1 MARRKESRGER
12 AVREY
17 LDAQGL
23 QYVAEYRAQFC
34 RSKRSLPFDFAVQT
48 RSGLL
53 FIEFDGIQ
61 HFEEVD
67 GFGGVAGRNGTQ
79 VRDDIKTEFCA
90 NRGIPLIRIRYDEID
105 EVDAILARELAK
117 YDCVPRVA

>member
-17 LDAQGL
+17 LDAHGL
-23 QYVAEYRAQFC
+23 QYVAEYRARFC

-48 RSGLL
+48 TRGLL

-67 GFGGVAGRNGTQ
+67 RFGGVAGRNGTQ
-79 VRDDIKTEFCA
+79 ARDDIKTQFCL

-105 EVDAILARELAK
+105 EVDAILAREFVK
-117 YDCVPRVA
+117 YDCVKRVA

>member
-1 MARRKESRGER
+1 MSGRKQSRGER

-17 LDAQGL
+17 MDARGL
-23 QYVAEYRAQFC
+23 QYVAEYRARFC

-67 GFGGVAGRNGTQ
+67 GFGGLAGRNGTQ
-79 VRDDIKTEFCA
+79 MRDDIKTQFCA
-90 NRGIPLIRIRYDEID
+90 NRGIPLIRIRYDEIN

-117 YDCVPRVA
+117 YDCVKSVA